1 MMDKIKNLLTVLGLI
16 LLAVVVDTELLP
28 VLWNKMNDANTSF
41 MANLYGACAFISL
54 LVANGPIV
62 LLSIL
67 KYEDRYKKSHKYDSS
82 KRKWVKR

>member
-1 MMDKIKNLLTVLGLI
+1 MRLIGNILMVIGLL

-41 MANLYGACAFISL
+41 MANIYGAVAFISL
-54 LVANGPIV
+54 IVANGPII

-67 KYEDRYKKSHKYDSS
+67 KCEYHYKKSHTYNSAR
-82 KRKWVKR
+82 RKWEKKK